1 MAVRAARF
9 QLDAGSPTRAAQE
22 LYVIVQP
29 ETSVPL
35 DVIEAVLELN
45 GIDGAFVDLGDFSAE
60 MSYLRRPRID
70 DRDRVFATVGLPA
83 TRRQHQVG
91 RGVKARFGTA
101 TIAHFLFQRY

>member
-35 DVIEAVLELN
+35 DVIEAVLELE

-60 MSYLRRPRID
+60 MTFDVQEL
-70 DRDRVFATVGLPA
+70 DRDRLFATVGLPA
-83 TRRQHQVG
+83 TPRRQQVG
-91 RGVKARFGTA
+91 RGR
-101 TIAHFLFQRY
+101 